1 MFNMELKLKLKLVQ
15 KTIQYLIYGGQNM
28 WTSGIPKLFT
38 IEALNVQKWK
48 TSPEKTWVEKV
59 SSHFPILYRIIK
71 NNSYKNKW

>member
-38 IEALNVQKWK
+38 IEALSVQK
-48 TSPEKTWVEKV
+48 
-59 SSHFPILYRIIK
+59 
-71 NNSYKNKW
+71 

>member
-38 IEALNVQKWK
+38 IEALNVQK
-48 TSPEKTWVEKV
+48 
-59 SSHFPILYRIIK
+59 
-71 NNSYKNKW
+71 